1 MLTFFPFLIP
11 TLLVL
16 VSFSWWWVAGVGK
29 LGLGGLVPAMTIGGR
44 F

>member
-1 MLTFFPFLIP
+1 MLTFFPFVIP

-16 VSFSWWWVAGVGK
+16 VLFSWWRDAGVGK
-29 LGLGGLVPAMTIGGR
+29 LGLGGLVPAMTIDGR